1 MKSTLKCKI
10 MQVRLSFYLF
20 SLVLILIQ
28 PFSIQISAQST
39 KAAIYAN
46 KTIQSEKTTKLN
58 GTVTDE
64 KGEAI
69 IGANIIINGT
79 NSGTITDLNGTFKID
94 AQIGSQLR
102 ISYLGY
108 ESQIVNVSLSKI
120 LKIILNPNS
129 KNLDEVV
136 VVGYGTQKKESVVG
150 SISQVKGEALVNS
163 GTKTMTNA
171 LSGVIPGLVVTQN
184 NGQPGKDNASLLIRG
199 RSSWTDGS
207 PLVLVDGIER
217 SMSEIDPNE
226 VQTLTVLKD
235 ASATAVYGTQGANGV
250 IIVTTKRGFEGKPK
264 MSYSF
269 NQGFKTPTSRP
280 SYVDSYTTHLYANE
294 AKKND
299 NNWAGLKSQ
308 NDLELFRNQS
318 DPLFHPSVDWGKALL
333 KEVAYSTDMN
343 LNISGGTDKL
353 KYFASLGYL
362 KDGDLLNTQK
372 IGDLDARFY
381 SNRYNIRTNL
391 DYAVSKYTTISLNV
405 GGSFKQVNSPA
416 INVTYLYRGIYI
428 TPPDDS
434 PLVYEPWVL
443 EKYPDK
449 NEPNAV
455 GLRYPLGSTATVM
468 NPYSQVY
475 TNGGFSKDNYS
486 DGSIDLNL
494 KQNLDFITKGLS
506 FSGIVSYNVSSAYS
520 DTYTISQPTYNLQ
533 PNGTWTRY
541 VGLTSDNYTGSF
553 QPLYYANTS
562 GLSKYTS
569 SVRKLYYETRL
580 NYAKKINKHD
590 LALMAVFKRNQVDV
604 IGNSSSVNQ
613 VEEPRK
619 TEDWAGRITYN
630 YDLRYLFEVNL
641 GYSGSDQFAPKNR
654 FGFFPAFAIGWNLAN
669 EVFIKNS
676 KLSFINNLK
685 TRFTWG
691 KVGKAAGARWLYY
704 QSDWVNGTA
713 PGYGGLGGESYW
725 NTPMAS
731 YDEGAIANYAAQWE
745 VSIKKNLGFEVGIFE
760 NLFTLNVDLF
770 DENRDNILM
779 VPTNLIP
786 SWGVFS
792 TKDQNIGKTK
802 NHGYEIDLM
811 YNKRFSNGFRYFV
824 GGNMSFNE
832 NRIVFRDDAQGTP
845 FYQTLAGKPID
856 TKNDFIRLPYY
867 QSVDDINNY
876 ISPSGADQLVL
887 GDEKFM
893 DYNADGIIDAKDRVP
908 FEFQLYPRY
917 DYSIR
922 TGFEYKKFTFSIMV
936 QGNEDKNILMYQ
948 NNSPFGL
955 SATGISRIQD
965 FQFNHYTTETPNGI
979 GSAYHYSGT
988 VVNSNNEFNGGGV
1001 AGRLL
1006 PSDYIRLK
1014 QVEMSYNLENKFLK
1028 KQLINSIQIF
1038 ANANNIMTFS
1048 PLRQKFV
1055 DPEKT
1060 TYLLGNA
1067 DYSYPMARRF
1077 NVGCKVNF

>member
-1 MKSTLKCKI
+1 MKSTMRCKI
-10 MQVRLSFYLF
+10 AKVNLSI
-20 SLVLILIQ
+20 SILVLVIFIFQPIFIQ
-28 PFSIQISAQST
+28 SIAQSSKST
-39 KAAIYAN
+39 KI
-46 KTIQSEKTTKLN
+46 N
-58 GTVTDE
+58 GIVKDE

-69 IGANIIINGT
+69 IGANIIIVGT
-79 NSGTITDLNGTFKID
+79 KTGTITDLKGNFTLD
-94 AQIGSQLR
+94 AIEGSQLK
-102 ISYLGY
+102 ISYIGY
-108 ESQIVNVSLSKI
+108 EAQIVNMLREKALMIV
-120 LKIILNPNS
+120 LNPDT
-129 KNLDEVV
+129 KKLEEVV
-136 VVGYGTQKKESVVG
+136 VVGYGIQKKESVVG
-150 SISQVKGEALVNS
+150 SISQVKGESLLNS
-163 GTKTMTNA
+163 GSKTMTNA
-171 LSGVIPGLVVTQN
+171 LSGMIPGLVVTQN
-184 NGQPGKDNASLLIRG
+184 NGQPGKDNASILIRG
-199 RSSWTDGS
+199 RSSWSDGS

-217 SMSEIDPNE
+217 SMNEIDPNE

-299 NNWAGLKSQ
+299 NNWTGLKSQ
-308 NDLELFRNQS
+308 TDLEHYRTQD
-318 DPLFHPSVDWGKALL
+318 DPLFHPSVDWGKVLL

-343 LNISGGTDKL
+343 LNVSGGTDKL

-362 KDGDLLNTQK
+362 NDGDLLNTQK
-372 IGDLDARFY
+372 VGDLDARFY

-391 DYAVSKYTTISLNV
+391 DYAVSKYTTVSLNV
-405 GGSFKQVNSPA
+405 GGSFKQVNSPTLDA
-416 INVTYLYRGIYI
+416 VYLYRGIYI

-449 NEPNAV
+449 NEPNAT
-455 GLRYPLGSTATVM
+455 GFRYPLGATATVM
-468 NPYSQVY
+468 NPYSQIY
-475 TNGGFSKDNYS
+475 ANGGFSKDNYS

-506 FSGIVSYNVSSAYS
+506 FSGIVSYNVSASYT
-520 DTYTISQPTYNLQ
+520 DTYVISQPKYNLQ
-533 PNGTWTRY
+533 PDGTWTRY
-541 VGLTSDNYTGSF
+541 KGITSDNYTGSF
-553 QPLYYANTS
+553 APLYNSNTGS
-562 GLSKYTS
+562 LSKFNTN
-569 SVRKLYYETRL
+569 VRKLYYETRL
-580 NYAKKINKHD
+580 NYAKKIEKHD
-590 LALMAVFKRNQVDV
+590 LTIMGVFKRNQVDV
-604 IGNSSSVNQ
+604 ILPTEVQ
-613 VEEPRK
+613 EPRK

-654 FGFFPAFAIGWNLAN
+654 FGFFPAFALGWNLAN
-669 EVFIKNS
+669 ESFIKNT

-713 PGYGGLGGESYW
+713 PGYAGLGGESYW
-725 NTPMAS
+725 NTPSAS

-745 VSIKKNLGFEVGIFE
+745 VSIKKNLGFEFGIFN
-760 NLFTLNVDLF
+760 NLFTFSLDLF
-770 DENRDNILM
+770 DENRDKILM
-779 VPTNLIP
+779 VPANIIP
-786 SWGVFS
+786 SWAVFS

-811 YNKRFSNGFRYFV
+811 YNKRFSNGFRFYV

-856 TKNDFIRLPYY
+856 TRNDFIRLPYY
-867 QSVDDINNY
+867 QSVEDINNY
-876 ISPSGADQLVL
+876 IAPTSADQLVP

-893 DYNADGIIDAKDRVP
+893 DYNADGVIDAKDRVP

-917 DYSIR
+917 NYSIR
-922 TGFEYKKFTFSIMV
+922 TGFEYKKISFSIML
-936 QGNEDKNILMYQ
+936 QGNEDKNILMYG
-948 NNSPFGL
+948 NNSPFGVN
-955 SATGISRIQD
+955 ATGISRIQD
-965 FQFNHYTTETPNGI
+965 FQIEHYTHETPNAP

-988 VVNSNNEFNGGGV
+988 IVNSNNDFNGGGV

-1006 PSDYIRLK
+1006 ASDYIRLK
-1014 QVEMSYNLENKFLK
+1014 QVELSYNIENKFLK
-1028 KQLINSIQIF
+1028 KQLINSIVLF
-1038 ANANNIMTFS
+1038 ANANNIFTFS
-1048 PLRQKFV
+1048 PLKQKFV

-1077 NVGCKVNF
+1077 NLGFKLNF

>member
-1 MKSTLKCKI
+1 MKCKI
-10 MQVRLSFYLF
+10 MKMKLPVSI
-20 SLVLILIQ
+20 LVLVIFIIQ
-28 PFSIQISAQST
+28 PFSIQSIAQSSKST
-39 KAAIYAN
+39 TFEN
-46 KTIQSEKTTKLN
+46 KSERPEKSTRISGIVL
-58 GTVTDE
+58 DE
-64 KGEAI
+64 KGETV
-69 IGANIIINGT
+69 IGANIIIDGT
-79 NSGTITDLNGTFKID
+79 KTGTITDLNGSFTLD
-94 AQIGSQLR
+94 ASIGSKLK
-102 ISYLGY
+102 ISYIGY
-108 ESQIVNVSLSKI
+108 ESQEMKVSSAKV
-120 LKIILNPNS
+120 LKIILNPDT
-129 KNLDEVV
+129 KILDEVV
-136 VVGYGTQKKESVVG
+136 VVGYGVQKKESVVG
-150 SISQVKGEALVNS
+150 SISQVKGDALVNS

-171 LSGVIPGLVVTQN
+171 LSGMIPGLVVTQN
-184 NGQPGKDNASLLIRG
+184 NGQPGKDNASILIRG
-199 RSSWTDGS
+199 RSSWSDGS

-226 VQTLTVLKD
+226 VQTITVLKD

-250 IIVTTKRGFEGKPK
+250 IIVTTKRGFDGKPK
-264 MSYSF
+264 MSYSY

-280 SYVDSYTTHLYANE
+280 SYVDSYTTHLFANE

-299 NNWAGLKSQ
+299 NNWTALKSQ
-308 NDLELFRNQS
+308 YDLELYKNQS
-318 DPLFHPSVDWGKALL
+318 DPLFHPSVDWGKVLL
-333 KEVAYSTDMN
+333 KEVSYSTDMN
-343 LNISGGTDKL
+343 LNVSGGTDKL

-362 KDGDLLNTQK
+362 NDGDLLNTQK
-372 IGDLDARFY
+372 NGDLDARFY

-405 GGSFKQVNSPA
+405 GGSFKQVNSPS

-449 NEPNAV
+449 NEPNAS
-455 GLRYPLGSTATVM
+455 GLRYPLGATATVM
-468 NPYSQVY
+468 NPYSQIY
-475 TNGGFSKDNYS
+475 ANGGFSKDNYS
-486 DGSIDLNL
+486 DGSIDLSI
-494 KQNLDFITKGLS
+494 KQSLDFITKGLS
-506 FSGIVSYNVSSAYS
+506 FSGIVSYNVSSY
-520 DTYTISQPTYNLQ
+520 YTDNYKITQPTYNLQ

-541 VGLTSDNYTGSF
+541 IGLTSDNYTGSF
-553 QPLYYANTS
+553 EPLYYSNS
-562 GLSKYTS
+562 GSLSKYNS
-569 SVRKLYYETRL
+569 NVRKLYYETRL
-580 NYAKKINKHD
+580 NYVKKIDKHD
-590 LALMAVFKRNQVDV
+590 LTLMGVFKRNQVDNILTSEV
-604 IGNSSSVNQ
+604 Q
-613 VEEPRK
+613 EPRK
-619 TEDWAGRITYN
+619 TEDWAGRVTYN

-654 FGFFPAFAIGWNLAN
+654 FGFFPAFAIGWNMAN
-669 EVFIKNS
+669 EGFVKNS
-676 KLSFINNLK
+676 GLSFVNNFK

-713 PGYGGLGGESYW
+713 PGFGGLGGESYW
-725 NTPMAS
+725 NTPSAS
-731 YDEGAIANYAAQWE
+731 FDEGPIANYAAQWE
-745 VSIKKNLGFEVGIFE
+745 VSLKKNLGFEFGIFE
-760 NLFTLNVDLF
+760 NLFTLSVDLF
-770 DENRDNILM
+770 DEKRDKILM
-779 VPTNLIP
+779 VPANLIP

-792 TKDQNIGKTK
+792 TKDQNIGETK

-811 YNKRFSNGFRYFV
+811 FNKRLSNGFRYFI

-856 TKNDFIRLPYY
+856 TKTDFVRLPYY

-876 ISPSGADQLVL
+876 IAPSGANQIVP

-893 DYNADGIIDAKDRVP
+893 DYNSDGVIDGKDRVP

-922 TGFEYKKFTFSIMV
+922 TGFDYKKFSFSIMV
-936 QGNEDKNILMYQ
+936 QGNADKNILMYQ
-948 NNSPFGL
+948 NHSPFGL
-955 SATGISRIQD
+955 SATGITRIQD
-965 FQFNHYTTETPNGI
+965 YQIDHYTAETPNGV

-988 VVNSNNEFNGGGV
+988 IVDSNNEFAGGGIK
-1001 AGRLL
+1001 GRLL

-1014 QVEMSYNLENKFLK
+1014 QIEMSYVIENKFLK
-1028 KQLINSIQIF
+1028 QQLINSIQIF
-1038 ANANNIMTFS
+1038 ANANNVLTFS

-1067 DYSYPMARRF
+1067 DFCYPMARRF
-1077 NVGCKVNF
+1077 NLGFKLNF